1 MTAARRRRRDF
12 SPEDEQ
18 APPPIELT
26 SPGPVAGTEEP
37 EAPAQESVAS
47 APAPAAAAEP
57 SVATSGPPSGPPSGP
72 SVPDDGAAPPSG
84 TPDTWPDLTEQ
95 TPGSMGMFRN
105 AVTDILNIEFAEE
118 WLKARGVEGNAAV
131 QAAQATVAMAAIG
144 RYARQYG
151 VQEGLTLPE
160 GETPIASSDVTPTE
174 ECVGIFRNP
183 KAARDFV
190 SGSWLADRLT
200 GPDGTHPF
208 KEGLDIIKAVVTP
221 EIAAAMPPEALP
233 EGLSNSAPGNTA
245 PGSEGPG
252 GGAGPGDDGAAPS
265 PDGPAV
271 PPPQAAPPI
280 DYVSD
285 EHRRA
290 LSALEASRRAGL
302 DELQA
307 IVDEHR
313 PDSPLQ
319 DPAAQQQGG
328 GAPPGL
334 FSGIGA
340 GIGAVGKGIGALLSL
355 PKTASQKKAVKQVA
369 ARANIVY
376 GRSYQDLMN
385 NTTEAF
391 QLHRQLDGRIKSVNA
406 ALESSPEG
414 SALINDISEA
424 ARARFGNSD
433 ENGGGLTKMRALLHG
448 PDRSPEVVGL
458 RDRTKKLFEETPG
471 LGSTM
476 LDIEMDYNKLNMS
489 MMKVEDGLEKLERNG
504 ATLPY
509 GDELRHALGSMD
521 IDNPKLSPPGSRMD
535 ELKEQVQR
543 IAKRVAEAA
552 QRLITRLVNA
562 FTGGSGEGHAGPA
575 GP

>member
-1 MTAARRRRRDF
+1 
-12 SPEDEQ
+12 
-18 APPPIELT
+18 
-26 SPGPVAGTEEP
+26 
-37 EAPAQESVAS
+37 
-47 APAPAAAAEP
+47 
-57 SVATSGPPSGPPSGP
+57 
-72 SVPDDGAAPPSG
+72 
-84 TPDTWPDLTEQ
+84 
-95 TPGSMGMFRN
+95 MGMFRH
-105 AVTDILNIEFAEE
+105 AVTDILTIDFAEE
-118 WLKARGVEGNAAV
+118 WFKARGVEGNAAV

-151 VQEGLTLPE
+151 VQEGLSVPE
-160 GETPIASSDVTPTE
+160 GETPIASSDVTPAD
-174 ECVGIFRNP
+174 ECVEIFRNQ

-200 GPDGTHPF
+200 GPDGAHPF

-221 EIAAAMPPEALP
+221 EIAAAMPPEVRP
-233 EGLSNSAPGNTA
+233 EGMANTA
-245 PGSEGPG
+245 TGN
-252 GGAGPGDDGAAPS
+252 AGPGNDGAAPS

-271 PPPQAAPPI
+271 PPPQAAPPV

-307 IVDEHR
+307 IVDEHKTA
-313 PDSPLQ
+313 SPVQ
-319 DPAAQQQGG
+319 DPAGQQQGG

-355 PKTASQKKAVKQVA
+355 PKTASQKKAVKQVS

-433 ENGGGLTKMRALLHG
+433 EDGGGLTKMRALLHG
-448 PDRSPEVVGL
+448 PNRSPEVVEL

-476 LDIEMDYNKLNMS
+476 LDIEMDFNKLNMS

-509 GDELRHALGSMD
+509 GDELRHAIGSMD

-562 FTGGSGEGHAGPA
+562 FTGGSGEGHAGPG